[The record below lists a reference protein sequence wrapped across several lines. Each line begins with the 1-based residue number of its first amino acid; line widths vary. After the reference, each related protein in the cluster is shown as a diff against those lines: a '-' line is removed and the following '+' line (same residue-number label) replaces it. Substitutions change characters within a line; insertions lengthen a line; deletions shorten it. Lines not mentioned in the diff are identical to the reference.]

1 MSDKS
6 KKGTKNDSLVFKIIT
21 LGDSGVGKTSIIR
34 RYVYNIF
41 DDNSISTIGLAFSFK
56 DIKLKNKKNVQIKL
70 IDTGGQEKYRALA
83 KTYFKNADAV
93 LFVFGLDDEKSYENM
108 TEWIK
113 SFNENHNGKEGIPL
127 YLIGN
132 KSDLERIV
140 DKNLIEEF
148 AKNNNLCYKETSA
161 KENISINELFEE
173 IAEKLYNEYV
183 KSGRKNKSQN
193 TIKMAHNKAPKKKGC
208 CIFGPDIVQPNEKF
222 D

>member
-1 MSDKS
+1 MS
-6 KKGTKNDSLVFKIIT
+6 KNNVPLIFRVIT

-41 DDNSISTIGLAFSFK
+41 DDNSIATIGLAFSFK
-56 DIKLKNKKNVQIKL
+56 DIKLKNKKKVQIKA

-83 KTYFKNADAV
+83 KSYFKNTDAV
-93 LFVFGLDDEKSYENM
+93 LFVFGLDDKISYQNM

-113 SFNENHNGKEGIPL
+113 LFNENHNGKEGIPL

-148 AKNNNLCYKETSA
+148 AKNNNLCYKEVSA
-161 KENISINELFEE
+161 KENICIDEIFEE
-173 IAEKLYNEYV
+173 IAEKLYEDYE
-183 KSGRKNKSQN
+183 KSGRGKRSQSV
-193 TIKMAHNKAPKKKGC
+193 IKIAQNKKKEKKKSC
-208 CIFGPDIVQPNEKF
+208 CSLNSDYVE
-222 D
+222 